1 MHKLNRSIKYPEIW
15 YEALYSRIFI
25 TPKRY
30 EFTASLLVWIETS
43 IICEWELAKNEKQKP
58 RFLCLVFGLV
68 KKTGDKK
75 REHICS
81 KRFDMHRINGER
93 YCCIHLRNGKTNKT
107 NIHTIPTHHSF
118 PNWWEYRI
126 EWNITSTHETRSYRL
141 AATAHTHTNT
151 HQNAIMFE
159 FIECKWRARIYI
171 FLSILRSLSQGNAI
185 RTQFTISTNIAF
197 LFHK

>member
-93 YCCIHLRNGKTNKT
+93 YCCIHLRNGKTNKQ
-107 NIHTIPTHHSF
+107 
-118 PNWWEYRI
+118 
-126 EWNITSTHETRSYRL
+126 TSTQSPPIIHSQIGENTELNEILL
-141 AATAHTHTNT
+141 AHMKREAIDWQPLHTHTQT
-151 HQNAIMFE
+151 HTKM
-159 FIECKWRARIYI
+159 R
-171 FLSILRSLSQGNAI
+171 
-185 RTQFTISTNIAF
+185 
-197 LFHK
+197 